1 MKEYWNMIQMV
12 FAAIGGW
19 LGYFLG
25 GCDGL
30 IIALVVFVVVDY
42 LTGILCAIE
51 DKSLSSE
58 VGFKGIAKK
67 VVIFLL
73 VGIANILDVEVI
85 GTGSVL
91 RTAVIFFYLS
101 NEGISI
107 LENSAH
113 LGLPVPTK
121 LKDVLEQIH
130 NRSEEKED
138 DES

>member
-1 MKEYWNMIQMV
+1 MKEFWNMIQMV

-51 DKSLSSE
+51 GRSLSSE

-107 LENSAH
+107 LENSTH
-113 LGLPVPTK
+113 LGLPVPKK

-130 NRSEEKED
+130 DRSEEKED